1 MKKLFVWLM
10 TATLLLSVFAPCLA
24 VEQRLS
30 REEIPLLRED
40 SAEAAGLKRLG
51 ILKGTENG
59 LELGRNVTR
68 AEAVVLIQRTAGIDL
83 EKISFDFDAPPFRDI
98 SGHWAEEMILAF
110 YGMGYIDGTSET
122 TFEPDRNVTGQEFVK
137 ILLTVMGY
145 DGVTLENA
153 YEKGKETEVLSN
165 NFTISVVYN
174 NENLL
179 RGDAARL
186 CFHALTAK
194 TPEGELLYK
203 TLIDKG
209 LYERNDFEGVL
220 FVGCGTPPA
229 YPANF
234 VDKLNA
240 QMPED
245 KNYMFSPLS
254 VKMAF
259 AMAANGAEGETQNQ
273 LLDAL
278 EIENLD
284 SYNDEAKALM
294 ERYNQSD
301 VLKLNVANSIWINQ
315 DRMAETFTKSFQD
328 TVKEYYNAE
337 TNMVTNGNAVETIN
351 GWVDKQT
358 NGKIKEI
365 ISSNQIEAVLL
376 NAIYFKGTWDKE
388 FNERATQ
395 KDLFTD
401 RNGQQTEIDFMNR
414 TGYMPYYRADGL
426 EVVELP
432 YKNVQNTFDEN
443 GNPNGI
449 EQFDFDVSMY
459 LIKGVY
465 RDEQL
470 SSLIENETLSST
482 YVALSM
488 PKFKIE
494 FDTKLNGIMQ
504 NLGATDA
511 FVYGRADFDPM
522 IENGNGEYYIKDS
535 IHKTYIE
542 VDEKGTEAAAVTA
555 IMVGATGVP
564 VNPEPTVVK
573 FDEPFTFVIRDNTSG
588 EVLFIG
594 EYAFAQ

>member
-68 AEAVVLIQRTAGIDL
+68 AEALALIWRTTGAAFHDIGYN
-83 EKISFDFDAPPFRDI
+83 EPSFSDI
-98 SGHWAEEMILAF
+98 SGHWAEDAIEKF
-110 YGMGYIDGTSET
+110 YHAGFINGTSET

>member
-10 TATLLLSVFAPCLA
+10 TASLLLLVCAPCLA

-153 YEKGKETEVLSN
+153 YERGKETEILSN
-165 NFTISVVYN
+165 NFTKSVVYN

-194 TPEGELLYK
+194 TPEGEMLYK

-209 LYERNDFEGVL
+209 LYEQNDFEGVFGHGSL
-220 FVGCGTPPA
+220 PA

-259 AMAANGAEGETQNQ
+259 AMAANGAEGETRNQ

-337 TNMVTNGNAVETIN
+337 ANMVTNGNAVETIN

-365 ISSNQIEAVLL
+365 ISSNEIEAVLL

-542 VDEKGTEAAAVTA
+542 VDEKGTEAAAVTS
-555 IMVGATGVP
+555 IGMGGASLPPQPIT
-564 VNPEPTVVK
+564 VK

>member
-10 TATLLLSVFAPCLA
+10 TASLLLLVCAPCLA

-68 AEAVVLIQRTAGIDL
+68 AEALALIWRTTGAAFHDIGYN
-83 EKISFDFDAPPFRDI
+83 EPSFSDI
-98 SGHWAEEMILAF
+98 SGHWAEDAIEKF
-110 YGMGYIDGTSET
+110 YHAGFINGTSET

-153 YEKGKETEVLSN
+153 YERGKETEILSN
-165 NFTISVVYN
+165 NFSISVVYN

-194 TPEGELLYK
+194 TPEGEMLYK

-209 LYERNDFEGVL
+209 LYEQNDFEGVFGHGSL
-220 FVGCGTPPA
+220 PA

-259 AMAANGAEGETQNQ
+259 AMAANGAEGETRNQ

-337 TNMVTNGNAVETIN
+337 ANMVTNGNAVETIN

-365 ISSNQIEAVLL
+365 ISSNEIEAVLL

>member
-68 AEAVVLIQRTAGIDL
+68 AEALALIWRTTGAAFHDIGYN
-83 EKISFDFDAPPFRDI
+83 EPSFSDI
-98 SGHWAEEMILAF
+98 SGHWAEDAIEKF
-110 YGMGYIDGTSET
+110 YHAGFINGTSET

-259 AMAANGAEGETQNQ
+259 AMAANGAEGETRNQ